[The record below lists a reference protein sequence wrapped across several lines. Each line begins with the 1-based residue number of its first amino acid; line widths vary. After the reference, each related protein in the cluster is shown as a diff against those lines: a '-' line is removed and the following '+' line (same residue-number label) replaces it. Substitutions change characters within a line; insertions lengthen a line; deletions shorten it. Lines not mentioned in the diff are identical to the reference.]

1 VSERALIADGDS
13 ERGRAITEACS
24 ARGIACTLAVHGAEA
39 LESALGELPDAVIA
53 QLGLPLIDGP
63 TLAAILRAN
72 PRTQDIDLLF
82 VGDRPTDADRSDL
95 RGDVISPPIDPDQ
108 VARRLQLMLAQR
120 NRDRSASTEPEEPG
134 GVEGQLSQLP
144 LAELLQLFHVSRK
157 TGVVEVTRSDARGRR
172 ELGRVL
178 LSGGDVI
185 HAKAGPVQ
193 GAKALY
199 RLLGWDRGSF
209 AFRPEPVTE
218 PPQIQTPTRALLRE
232 GLRQIE
238 ESERV
243 AFELPPAD
251 AQVMLKIQ
259 RAALPNV
266 IHPLTQE
273 VLVVLEHC
281 SRVGDV
287 VDHCSYPDYQVLRTL
302 HTLIGR
308 GMVEL
313 RREAAGLE
321 QEEAVGL
328 FSPAQVARLREW
340 LDASRL
346 RGGAP
351 RDAKLLAVASDT
363 GATRD
368 FARLLEGIPGVDLDA
383 QLAMGAV
390 SGNDLAP
397 LGRVAVDGEI
407 GIEIVHVPASERFA
421 PIWPVAGHG
430 ALGTLLLLSTP
441 VAEAGKRIRR
451 VEEELRKLPRARAFH
466 VVLLEKRERDAQ
478 AAVREN
484 LSLVDE
490 GSLFLIPLENR
501 KQAGLLLRE
510 LLVRVLP

>member
-1 VSERALIADGDS
+1 M
-13 ERGRAITEACS
+13 
-24 ARGIACTLAVHGAEA
+24 ACTRAVHGAEA
-39 LESALGELPDAVIA
+39 LESALGELPDILVA
-53 QLGLPLIDGP
+53 QLDLPLIDGP
-63 TLAAILRAN
+63 TLAAILRVN
-72 PRTQDIDLLF
+72 PRTQGIDLLF
-82 VGDRPTDADRSDL
+82 LGDRPTDAHRADL
-95 RGDVISPPIDPDQ
+95 RGEVIPPPVDPDQ
-108 VARRLQLMLAQR
+108 VARRVQTMLAR
-120 NRDRSASTEPEEPG
+120 RSRDRSDAGEPEEPG

-172 ELGRVL
+172 ATGRVL

-185 HAKAGPVQ
+185 HAETAPVQ

-209 AFRPEPVTE
+209 VFRPEPVTA

-232 GLRQIE
+232 GLRQLA
-238 ESERV
+238 ESERL
-243 AFELPPAD
+243 AFDLPPSE
-251 AQVMLKIQ
+251 AQVTLKIQ

-266 IHPLTQE
+266 VHPLTQE
-273 VLVVLEHC
+273 VLVVLEHY

-287 VDHCSYPDYQVLRTL
+287 VDRCTYPDYQVLRTL
-302 HTLIGR
+302 HTLISR

-313 RREAAGLE
+313 QREMTPFEREEAAT
-321 QEEAVGL
+321 L

-340 LDASRL
+340 LDARRA
-346 RGGAP
+346 RGGRP
-351 RDAKLLAVASDT
+351 RDAKLVVVASDA

-368 FARLLEGIPGVDLDA
+368 FARLLEGLPGVDLDA
-383 QLAMGAV
+383 QLALGAL
-390 SGNDLAP
+390 SAADLAP

-421 PIWPVAGHG
+421 PLWPVAAYG
-430 ALGTLLLLSTP
+430 ALGTLVLLSTP

-451 VEEELRKLPRARAFH
+451 AEEELRKAPRSRAFH

-478 AAVREN
+478 AALREK
-484 LSLVDE
+484 LSLVDD
-490 GSLFLIPLENR
+490 GSLFLIPLESQR
-501 KQAGLLLRE
+501 QAGVLLRE